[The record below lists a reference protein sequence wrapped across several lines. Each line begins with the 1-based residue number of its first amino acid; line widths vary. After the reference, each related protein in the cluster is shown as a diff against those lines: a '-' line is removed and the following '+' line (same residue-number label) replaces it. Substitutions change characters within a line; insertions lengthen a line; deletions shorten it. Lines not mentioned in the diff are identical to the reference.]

1 MPDERLGT
9 FFWLSE
15 FLRSDAATRKGLV
28 NLPGPTELANI
39 RGPLAAGMERVRN
52 LLGVPVHITSGFRAP
67 AVNAAVGGA
76 ASSQHC
82 QGLAADFIAPDFGTP
97 RTVASYLMQRAPDLR
112 FQQLIFE
119 GTWVHIG
126 FPAPGEQPR
135 GEVLTAHFVPGQ
147 AVSYS
152 RGVV

>member
-1 MPDERLGT
+1 MPDQRLGS

-15 FLRSDAATRKGLV
+15 FLRSDTATRKGLANV
-28 NLPGPTELANI
+28 PGPAELANI

-52 LLGVPVHITSGFRAP
+52 LLGVPVHITSGYRSP
-67 AVNAAVGGA
+67 EVNAAVGGT
-76 ASSQHC
+76 STSQHC

-97 RTVASYLMQRAPDLR
+97 RSIASYLMQHLPDLR
-112 FQQLIFE
+112 FDQLIFE
-119 GTWVHIG
+119 GAWVHIS
-126 FPAPGEQPR
+126 FVNDKPR

-152 RGVV
+152 RGVA

>member
-1 MPDERLGT
+1 MPDERLGS

-15 FLRSDAATRKGLV
+15 FLRSDAATRKGLS
-28 NLPGPTELANI
+28 NMPGPAELANI
-39 RGPLAAGMERVRN
+39 RGPLAGGMERVRN
-52 LLGVPVHITSGFRAP
+52 LLGVPVQITSGFRAP

-76 ASSQHC
+76 SSSQHC

-97 RTVASYLMQRAPDLR
+97 RTIASYLMQRLPDVR
-112 FQQLIFE
+112 FDQLIFE
-119 GTWVHIG
+119 GTWVHIS
-126 FPAPGEQPR
+126 FVNDKPR

-152 RGVV
+152 RGVA

>member
-1 MPDERLGT
+1 MPDERLGS

-15 FLRSDAATRKGLV
+15 FLRSDTATRKGLA
-28 NLPGPTELANI
+28 NLPGPAQLANI

-52 LLGVPVHITSGFRAP
+52 LLGVPVHITSGYRSP
-67 AVNAAVGGA
+67 EVNAAIGGA
-76 ASSQHC
+76 STSQHC

-97 RTVASYLMQRAPDLR
+97 RSIASYLMQRMPELR
-112 FQQLIFE
+112 FDQLIFE
-119 GTWVHIG
+119 GTWVHIS
-126 FPAPGEQPR
+126 FVNDKPR

-152 RGVV
+152 RGVA